1 MNKYYIMKIKELLNI
16 IEKEYIPILV
26 IDINIIKLI
35 NIIDALYK
43 KIPYNIKNYT
53 SILIPIKT
61 NIKCMHCHRNGEYK
75 ILNTDK
81 EIYCWRHSQ
90 II

>member
-43 KIPYNIKNYT
+43 KIPHNIKNYT
-53 SILIPIKT
+53 HILLPIKT
-61 NIKCMHCHRNGEYK
+61 NIKCMHCQRNGEYK
-75 ILNTDK
+75 ILNMDK